1 MRFGNA
7 CFILCWAALCQGQ
20 VTDPRVEVSDVFFD
34 ESRRTLS
41 LNLEN
46 RGSAA
51 ITAYHLL
58 VTQDCPEG
66 QMKGTD
72 ELIKML
78 PVLDPRKV
86 GSWYRSGSDQ
96 GPIQPQSSRLI
107 KFRVEKRT
115 TSGATCQGANL
126 RILTAVFADGT
137 GSGKQEV
144 IRQILDHR
152 RGESDQYSRWL
163 EPFRDAL
170 VADDAQAKLEELQIQ
185 LEQER
190 DRLDVNGSD
199 DRIGGARSANRDI
212 LARVKQIRR
221 FYEEESSLA
230 QDVGEKM
237 VRLHELRS
245 AALAKYAL

>member
-1 MRFGNA
+1 MRFGNG
-7 CFILCWAALCQGQ
+7 CLILCLAVLCQGQ
-20 VTDPRVEVSDVFFD
+20 VSDPRVEVSDVVFD

-58 VTQDCPEG
+58 VTQDCPDG
-66 QMKGTD
+66 HVKGTD

-86 GSWYRSGSDQ
+86 GSWYRSDPDH
-96 GPIQPQSSRLI
+96 GPIQPQSSRPI

-115 TSGATCQGANL
+115 TSGGPCHGANL
-126 RILTAVFADGT
+126 RALTVVFADGT
-137 GSGKQEV
+137 GSGKQDV

-152 RGESDQYSRWL
+152 RGESEQYSRWL
-163 EPFRDAL
+163 APFREAL
-170 VADDAQAKLEELQIQ
+170 VADDAQTRLTVLQTQ
-185 LEQER
+185 LERER
-190 DRLDVNGSD
+190 DRLGVNGSD
-199 DRIGGARSANRDI
+199 DRIDGAKSANRDI
-212 LARVKQIRR
+212 LARVKQLRR
-221 FYEEESSLA
+221 LYEEESSLA

-245 AALAKYAL
+245 EALAKYAL